1 MFCKSFFFYD
11 KHRDYDRLL
20 RFVVHKHF
28 ESAFRTIKSIIL
40 FANRWL
46 FDASVNEEKKS
57 DSIYITFKKMELMS
71 GILHDPFLAEKKT
84 VKYGRLKLQYTLCF
98 LFLAFN
104 FLSFILFLHF
114 LSSIKIDELGK
125 RQEIRFNKV
134 KKREKGKRYKARNQK
149 QRAYYIKPF
158 DEAKS
163 LFLMIHST
171 WN

>member
-1 MFCKSFFFYD
+1 
-11 KHRDYDRLL
+11 
-20 RFVVHKHF
+20 
-28 ESAFRTIKSIIL
+28 
-40 FANRWL
+40 
-46 FDASVNEEKKS
+46 
-57 DSIYITFKKMELMS
+57 MELMS

-171 WN
+171 